1 MKKLLFAL
9 TLLVTSQCLLADGA
23 TDLSINKE
31 QKCDEHYF
39 SVVKLTVKR
48 PEPIPFTIDVRG
60 GKVEFASGNLQ
71 YQALTKTF
79 RFAERQWEFV
89 GDGVNTT
96 EVKWDSIGDDGSKHQ
111 LTSSNL
117 LLGRKYGGWIDLFG
131 WGTSGFVRANI
142 DNNDKYVC
150 NIYPYSSS
158 KVTVNET
165 YNTHGY
171 GPSYNLSGVY
181 PSIDI
186 TDNVSRNYD
195 WGQNNPI
202 YCKWV
207 GYDTSD
213 KKAQKQVHYYCF
225 RRSGS
230 SSVNNTYYT
239 KSIQIGERVDAYTWN
254 FAVDQKTTIEGTVGS
269 EYIQLTHSGS
279 AGGGTGTSTLTYNRY
294 AAGDVD
300 KMEDIEGTIEMV
312 VFDSTLFAPKV
323 WRVLRDTE
331 WVYLLSTRKVENNQS
346 PSWAYINIQP
356 AVGGEFPG
364 NENGS
369 DPLGLKKEVVGM
381 LIFPDNFELSN
392 ALTVGFN
399 SEEVDSIAYGQSD
412 RFRSLTYKS
421 FTSLEKLGV
430 VFLPLAGFR
439 NEKAYTSG
447 RGYYW
452 SATHNAALNAKGVRF
467 DTNNGLNPKDVSSK
481 FYGFSVRLVHDI
493 SKKEMHPRSV
503 FK

>member
-48 PEPIPFTIDVRG
+48 PEPIPFTINARG

-158 KVTVNET
+158 KATVNET

-181 PSIDI
+181 ASIDT

-207 GYDTSD
+207 GYDLEAV
-213 KKAQKQVHYYCF
+213 KEHWYCF
-225 RRSGS
+225 KYHTSL
-230 SSVNNTYYT
+230 YYT
-239 KSIQIGERVDAYTWN
+239 KSIKIGENVDVYTAYFSFN
-254 FAVDQKTTIEGTVGS
+254 QKSTIKGTVGS

-279 AGGGTGTSTLTYNRY
+279 AGGGTGTTTVTYDRY

-300 KMEDIEGTIEMV
+300 KMEEVDDNIA
-312 VFDSTLFAPKV
+312 FDSTLFEPKV

-331 WVYLLSTRKVENNQS
+331 WVYLLSTRKIENNQS

-452 SATHNAALNAKGVRF
+452 SATHNAALNAKAVRF
-467 DTNNGLNPKDVSSK
+467 DTNNGLDPKDVSSK

-493 SKKEMHPRSV
+493 SRKEMHPRSV